1 MKKIIFIFLV
11 LVVLITTFFTYK
23 IVSDNYD
30 KQNQFFL
37 KLKEIIP
44 IELKNKLRG
53 TVYNLRANINKDE
66 NERVQQTKL
75 NQGLNG
81 NLIQSKII
89 KSEFASKK
97 FLIREFFLPFERL
110 DLTYGWRAIEN
121 SKRAHYLDVIDNKT
135 VAVSGDGQFIFFE
148 TQNFNSKKLDQK
160 MIDSNLEEIVE
171 KENFKLIGLR
181 DLLIDEN
188 KLYISVILQDENENY
203 TISILSSKFNIN
215 KLEFEFFFKTEMDI
229 KKYSIGTGGRI
240 AKFKDNKLLLSIGHF
255 SVPDKVQDSKHLAG
269 KIISIDKLDQKYE
282 LISLGH
288 RNQQGLFYYQDE
300 KGNQFILNSE
310 HGPKGGD
317 EINVNYLENEKLYN
331 FGWPIA
337 SYGINYDGSNPFKS
351 SHKDSGFDEP
361 LKYFT
366 PSIGISEISVI
377 SNNEDFNTIY
387 ASSLRAH
394 SIYLI
399 ETNKK
404 FTKVFNT
411 DRLKLDYRIRDL
423 KYVDSLGGH
432 ILIFEN
438 IPSIGFIK
446 NKN

>member
-1 MKKIIFIFLV
+1 M
-11 LVVLITTFFTYK
+11 
-23 IVSDNYD
+23 
-30 KQNQFFL
+30 
-37 KLKEIIP
+37 
-44 IELKNKLRG
+44 
-53 TVYNLRANINKDE
+53 
-66 NERVQQTKL
+66 
-75 NQGLNG
+75 
-81 NLIQSKII
+81 
-89 KSEFASKK
+89 
-97 FLIREFFLPFERL
+97 
-110 DLTYGWRAIEN
+110 
-121 SKRAHYLDVIDNKT
+121 
-135 VAVSGDGQFIFFE
+135 
-148 TQNFNSKKLDQK
+148 NFD
-160 MIDSNLEEIVE
+160 D
-171 KENFKLIGLR
+171 
-181 DLLIDEN
+181 
-188 KLYISVILQDENENY
+188 
-203 TISILSSKFNIN
+203 
-215 KLEFEFFFKTEMDI
+215 KTEMDI

-387 ASSLRAH
+387 VSSLRAH

-411 DRLKLDYRIRDL
+411 DRLSLDYRIRDL
-423 KYVDSLGGH
+423 KYVKSLDGH
-432 ILIFEN
+432 IMIFEN

-446 NKN
+446 NKD